1 MNMYI
6 DLLLGLVM
14 DNNNFCEYSPEE
26 LLVQIAKLKMYY
38 DEMIVLKNEIILRL
52 IALKEIKKEKRIPR
66 HNKMAL
72 EEEINSLSVILEMFL
87 YSKY

>member
-1 MNMYI
+1 MYI

-52 IALKEIKKEKRIPR
+52 IALKEIKKEKIEIEIPSDIVKEGKPITIIKTNDR
-66 HNKMAL
+66 K
-72 EEEINSLSVILEMFL
+72 
-87 YSKY
+87 